1 MIRQLIENTIHDAE
15 EAQRELD
22 TYNYHQSRINET
34 SDALAQK
41 EREKN
46 DLTLR
51 LNELNTGCQVLT
63 RQEEHLQKAYADVRA
78 RYIRRYEDTNKTIT
92 LTDWFKL
99 WQNSPESL
107 KLRIT
112 EMIQQWTQLNA
123 DIGKTQQA
131 LVENT
136 ATLAGNRQREAL
148 LEANI
153 QWTRQNREQR
163 MKLRKEGEQQYHRAL
178 EGQTVKDY
186 EAAHRLNRDEAAHA
200 CAQYQEAS
208 HKATVALALLQG
220 KRAGLQAQGQHIDA
234 ETVAERSELDLW
246 IRRYNTNHPPVQY
259 SELERAFSGET
270 DWNAIRHE
278 VRETHIESIVEQ
290 ALVNALRSDILH
302 MQSTATQPAAGNN
315 EPSRDS
321 LVAQLA
327 QLEQQYHE
335 VSLQIA
341 EQEMALRRNA
351 LYKTRLAAEEQ
362 ALQDLADK

>member
-1 MIRQLIENTIHDAE
+1 M
-15 EAQRELD
+15 
-22 TYNYHQSRINET
+22 
-34 SDALAQK
+34 
-41 EREKN
+41 
-46 DLTLR
+46 
-51 LNELNTGCQVLT
+51 
-63 RQEEHLQKAYADVRA
+63 
-78 RYIRRYEDTNKTIT
+78 
-92 LTDWFKL
+92 
-99 WQNSPESL
+99 
-107 KLRIT
+107 
-112 EMIQQWTQLNA
+112 
-123 DIGKTQQA
+123 
-131 LVENT
+131 
-136 ATLAGNRQREAL
+136 
-148 LEANI
+148 
-153 QWTRQNREQR
+153 
-163 MKLRKEGEQQYHRAL
+163 
-178 EGQTVKDY
+178 
-186 EAAHRLNRDEAAHA
+186 
-200 CAQYQEAS
+200 
-208 HKATVALALLQG
+208 ALALLQG